1 MNKTRRSVVGILAV
15 LLAAC
20 AQPPVAQDTFY
31 RLQVAPPAVALATP
45 RLPGTLQVPRF
56 AADGLMAGRPLVFSE
71 AADPLK
77 VEAYHY
83 HFWIEPPGVMLRD
96 ELVGYL
102 RAAGVA
108 RQVVTPELR
117 LEPDFVLSARIRRI
131 EQVRGAAPKVVVV
144 LDVALNSRQ
153 EDRLLLLKTY
163 RVETEAADN
172 SVGAAVAA
180 LNGAMAT
187 VWAGIVTDIPAP

>member
-1 MNKTRRSVVGILAV
+1 MKRIHAPIAGILAV

-20 AQPPVAQDTFY
+20 AQPPLAQDTFY
-31 RLQVAPPAVALATP
+31 RLQVAPPSAPLERPT
-45 RLPGTLQVPRF
+45 LPGTLQVPRF
-56 AADGLMAGRPLVFSE
+56 AADGLMAGRAIVFSE
-71 AADPLK
+71 AADPLR

-83 HFWIEPPGVMLRD
+83 HFWLEPPGVMLRD
-96 ELVGYL
+96 ELVSYL

-108 RQVVTPELR
+108 ERVVTPELR
-117 LEPDFVLSARIRRI
+117 LEPDFVLSVRIKRI
-131 EQVRGAAPKVVVV
+131 EQVRGAAPRVVAV
-144 LDVALNSRQ
+144 LDVGLNSRK

-163 RVETEAADN
+163 RVETEATDN

-187 VWAGIVTDIPAP
+187 IYAAIAADIPAP